1 VVVVNAAGGVESV
14 QIDAMRDMRRWA
26 NGADRAEWHILP

>member
-1 VVVVNAAGGVESV
+1 V

-26 NGADRAEWHILP
+26 NGADRADWHILP